1 MVESQK
7 SLTAPLIISIM
18 GPLMNKVKLSMMHA
32 KKNRQLAAK
41 LTGSINVLAEQI
53 LPHYLS
59 QNKNDYEMVSR
70 IHDLSFLLAMKAQN
84 VFTNR
89 IISSCIDHNVC
100 MQALSQ
106 ILARIFRITGCGD
119 YNEVINLINTKLRV

>member
-18 GPLMNKVKLSMMHA
+18 GPLMNKVKLSMLYA

-84 VFTNR
+84 VFNNR

-100 MQALSQ
+100 M
-106 ILARIFRITGCGD
+106 
-119 YNEVINLINTKLRV
+119 